1 LPENPNSRLRES
13 QLHLGL
19 PAPLFT
25 IDLEKAELP
34 RVVFQRFFDSLA
46 PTFDHMISLGQ
57 SNSIVSC
64 PALTTHSE
72 LSEEALREA
81 GILPTMIRIA
91 VGDEHPRDLIDHL
104 VSSARLII
112 DPVVDGFSAR
122 FPSIQ
127 ETAQL
132 IEHSYIDAHRA
143 SIRKSLEQ

>member
-1 LPENPNSRLRES
+1 M
-13 QLHLGL
+13 HLGL

-25 IDLEKAELP
+25 NDLEKARVP

-91 VGDEHPRDLIDHL
+91 VGDEFPGDLIAHI
-104 VSSARLII
+104 VGASRLII
-112 DPVVDGFSAR
+112 DPEVPGFSER
-122 FPSIQ
+122 FPSSQ
-127 ETAQL
+127 EAARL
-132 IEHSYIDAHRA
+132 IKDCYVEAHHA
-143 SIRKSLEQ
+143 SIQGLLAK